1 MIDKENEVYTL
12 VKKAIIAEF
21 PNANVSSVYA
31 PTVAEFPH
39 ISIVQTDSTENTD
52 FRDSSNE
59 EKIVNLNYQIDI
71 YSNDEAK
78 GKTECKKILK
88 IVDDTLR
95 RKNFR
100 RTVLTPVPN
109 QNDASIYRLTAQY
122 TVSASQKYFYNM

>member
-12 VKKAIIAEF
+12 IKKAILKDF
-21 PNANVSSVYA
+21 PKADVSSVYV
-31 PTVAEFPH
+31 PTVSVFPH
-39 ISIVQTDSTENTD
+39 ISIVQTDSTENAQYT
-52 FRDSSNE
+52 DSSNT
-59 EKIVNLNYQIDI
+59 EKLVTLNFQIDI
-71 YSNDEAK
+71 YSNDKTK
-78 GKTECKKILK
+78 GKTECKKILT

-122 TVSASQKYFYNM
+122 TVNATKKYFYNA